1 MIHNLIAVALGASAA
16 LLTTSAFAQGPGVS
30 APAPAPETTA
40 ATPAS
45 EPSAN
50 SDLRRHPVSVELLV
64 GFGIGNVFRHPR
76 VYGDVVNPY
85 ALGVG
90 VRAGYTLPM
99 NLYLGATF
107 IYHNGYTVPFFGGPT
122 YRINPLGVESGYGF
136 NMGPIV
142 LRPFFGLG
150 LGLYSAFTNSGGNP
164 NNPSSGAKF
173 ALWPGVLALYNINNQ
188 IVVGA
193 DIRYTIVTGLDLGS
207 SPTGNAN
214 AFGFYGNCGYRF

>member
-16 LLTTSAFAQGPGVS
+16 LLTTSAFAQGPGAS
-30 APAPAPETTA
+30 AAPAPAPETTA

-45 EPSAN
+45 EPSAD
-50 SDLRRHPVSVELLV
+50 SRLRRHPVSVELLV

-107 IYHNGYTVPFFGGPT
+107 IYHNGYTVPFFLGGAPPT
-122 YRINPLGVESGYGF
+122 ASTRSALNPATASTWGRSSSAPSLAWVSGCTRLLPTRVET
-136 NMGPIV
+136 PTT
-142 LRPFFGLG
+142 L
-150 LGLYSAFTNSGGNP
+150 
-164 NNPSSGAKF
+164 
-173 ALWPGVLALYNINNQ
+173 
-188 IVVGA
+188 VVGRSSRSGLA
-193 DIRYTIVTGLDLGS
+193 FSHSTTSTIRS
-207 SPTGNAN
+207 SSVLI
-214 AFGFYGNCGYRF
+214 FGTRS